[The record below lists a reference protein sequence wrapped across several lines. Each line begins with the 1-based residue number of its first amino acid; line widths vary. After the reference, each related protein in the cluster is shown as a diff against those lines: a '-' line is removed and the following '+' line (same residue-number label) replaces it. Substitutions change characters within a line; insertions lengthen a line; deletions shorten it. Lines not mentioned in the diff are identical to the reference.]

1 MSLKS
6 LFDQTNLKLSEKK
19 QDQLDEYANLI
30 LEWNKTRNLVSR
42 NANLETINE
51 HILDCAC
58 LALHLKEKNILD
70 VGSGAGLPGMVLSIL
85 DDEKNI
91 RLLEPNQKKIS
102 FLTHVQARFDL
113 KNTKISR
120 ERIENLRDICEET
133 IITRAVMEPEKFLK
147 AISKLNNKNLRIIM
161 MVSEPSQTSN
171 PNWESKFFVSEAQKI
186 LGKNRGFLN
195 ITPVK
200 N

>member
-6 LFDQTNLKLSEKK
+6 LFDQTNLKLSKKK
-19 QDQLDEYANLI
+19 QDQLNEYAKLI

-58 LALHLKEKNILD
+58 LALHLKEKNLLD

-102 FLTHVQARFDL
+102 FLTHVQARLDL
-113 KNTKISR
+113 KNTKIFK
-120 ERIENLRDICEET
+120 ERIENLKRYMRRNNNYKSRNGTRKT
-133 IITRAVMEPEKFLK
+133 IEFNI
-147 AISKLNNKNLRIIM
+147 
-161 MVSEPSQTSN
+161 
-171 PNWESKFFVSEAQKI
+171 KI
-186 LGKNRGFLN
+186 K
-195 ITPVK
+195 
-200 N
+200 

>member
-6 LFDQTNLKLSEKK
+6 LFDQTNLKLSKKK
-19 QDQLDEYANLI
+19 QDQLNEYAKLI
-30 LEWNKTRNLVSR
+30 LKWNKTRNLVSR

-58 LALHLKEKNILD
+58 LALHLKEKNLLD

-91 RLLEPNQKKIS
+91 TLLEPNQKKIS
-102 FLTHVQARFDL
+102 FLTHVQARLDL
-113 KNTKISR
+113 KNTKIFK
-120 ERIENLRDICEET
+120 ERIENLKDICEET
-133 IITRAVMEPEKFLK
+133 IITRAVMEPEKLLNS
-147 AISKLNNKNLRIIM
+147 ISKLNNKNLKIIM
-161 MVSEPSQTSN
+161 MVTEPSLTSN